1 MVKDRSE
8 ELRQGEGG
16 EEKQEEHDSGEC
28 SGVPTLLAFYH
39 MSEDQVGRA
48 IQIFTAGQVCSCSTW
63 RRESAWS
70 NQEKLKIRIKR
81 EKSLSVTKDSSNYCA
96 FFKATRY

>member
-8 ELRQGEGG
+8 ELREGEGG

-39 MSEDQVGRA
+39 TSEDQVGRA
-48 IQIFTAGQVCSCSTW
+48 IYRHILASGQVCSCSTW
-63 RRESAWS
+63 RLVGECAVKSGEIE
-70 NQEKLKIRIKR
+70 NKNKKR
-81 EKSLSVTKDSSNYCA
+81 EKFVGNKGLY
-96 FFKATRY
+96 

>member
-8 ELRQGEGG
+8 ELREGEGG

-39 MSEDQVGRA
+39 TSEDQVGRA

-63 RRESAWS
+63 RLESAEVKS
-70 NQEKLKIRIKR
+70 GETENRNKKR
-81 EKSLSVTKDSSNYCA
+81 EKFVGNKGLY
-96 FFKATRY
+96 

>member
-39 MSEDQVGRA
+39 TSEDQVGRA
-48 IQIFTAGQVCSCSTW
+48 IQIFTAGQVCSYSTW
-63 RRESAWS
+63 RLECTVKSGEIENKNKR
-70 NQEKLKIRIKR
+70 R
-81 EKSLSVTKDSSNYCA
+81 EKFVGNKGLY
-96 FFKATRY
+96 

>member
-8 ELRQGEGG
+8 ELREGEGG

-39 MSEDQVGRA
+39 TSEDQVGRA

-63 RRESAWS
+63 RRESARS

-81 EKSLSVTKDSSNYCA
+81 EKSLSVTKDSTNYCA